1 MEYRTCTKCNI
12 EKPLTL
18 EYFKASHKSKSKFNT
33 ACRVCMKKYMAKW
46 QENKRLSRDPEEKR
60 LREMYKIKEITE
72 EEKREKI
79 RKAYSYI
86 YYEAFGRAISE
97 KQLKDLEGIEE

>member
-1 MEYRTCTKCNI
+1 MEYRVCSKCKI

-18 EYFKASHKSKSKFNT
+18 EYYKASHKSKSGFGT
-33 ACRVCMKKYMAKW
+33 ACRVCMKKYMEKW

-60 LREMYKIKEITE
+60 RKEMYKVKEQTKE
-72 EEKREKI
+72 EQQHRLRE
-79 RKAYSYI
+79 AYAYLHHQ
-86 YYEAFGRAISE
+86 AFGRAISE